1 MKQRAK
7 TTLMFVKQILSPGC
21 GDSPEVEGV
30 LLEAAPPVMLDTY
43 LPLLPNPKQQ
53 WNVFM
58 WRLSE
63 HNPAKCAIN
72 CDIPRRWADSPL
84 LPNMTHWNIWP
95 QI

>member
-53 WNVFM
+53 
-58 WRLSE
+58 
-63 HNPAKCAIN
+63 
-72 CDIPRRWADSPL
+72 
-84 LPNMTHWNIWP
+84 
-95 QI
+95 